1 MNPSGGRQRDRSSSG
16 SGSSPSRDTHSQVT
30 RNVAYIWGGLAAV
43 IFLAIAIALAS
54 SGRQSP
60 SSADSSS
67 PSTDELSEERNDIG
81 GSGRPTSSVSV
92 VTTTTQA
99 KATPT
104 SDSGEETR
112 GAEPSVSTTT
122 SVAVV
127 EEPVVNPGWIDTSS
141 ESAVRA
147 HWAIRES
154 VVAELEWVGSTSS
167 CDAGLTSDGT
177 KQAVLDRVNWFRAL
191 AGVSPTVTLDRQKSE
206 LAQAAAL
213 VMAAN
218 YALSHDLDEG
228 WRCFS
233 EAAAEGA
240 SNSNIALGIAGAGSI
255 DGYIE
260 DSGTSNIDVGH
271 RRWVLSRGLSSIGTG
286 DTYNSNALF
295 VIGENAEFD
304 GVTRRAD
311 GVVSWPPEGYVPI
324 EVVYPRW
331 SISIPEVDPYD
342 ISVEITVDGFTSTP
356 DVYAS
361 TGRYGDEGAV
371 VFEPGRV
378 QAGQRVEVEVFVSG
392 RFAFTYEVLP
402 ISGN

>member
-1 MNPSGGRQRDRSSSG
+1 MNPSGGRQRVSSSSG
-16 SGSSPSRDTHSQVT
+16 TGFSSSRDAHSQIT

-43 IFLAIAIALAS
+43 IFLAVAIALAS

-60 SSADSSS
+60 SSADSST
-67 PSTDELSEERNDIG
+67 PLEDKAAEESNDIG
-81 GSGRPTSSVSV
+81 GNGQPTSSVRE

-99 KATPT
+99 KEIPT
-104 SDSGEETR
+104 SDSGEEM
-112 GAEPSVSTTT
+112 GDAESSVSTTT
-122 SVAVV
+122 SVEPI
-127 EEPVVNPGWIDTSS
+127 EEPVVNPGWIDTAS

-147 HWAIRES
+147 HWAIREV

-218 YALSHDLDEG
+218 YALSHDIDEG

-240 SNSNIALGIAGAGSI
+240 SNSNLFLGVAGADSI
-255 DGYIE
+255 DGYVE
-260 DSGTSNIDVGH
+260 DPGASNIDVGH

-304 GVTRRAD
+304 GVTRRSD
-311 GVVSWPPEGYVPI
+311 GVVSWPPEGYVPV

-342 ISVEITVDGFTSTP
+342 IGVEITIDGFTSTP
-356 DVYAS
+356 EVYAS
-361 TGRYGDEGAV
+361 TGRYGDGGAV

-378 QAGQRVEVEVFVSG
+378 RAGQRVEVKVFVSG

-402 ISGN
+402 ISGS